1 MFDFVSL
8 RVLIVNIRMRD
19 SSAEGE
25 LLPIVGRSGDKA
37 DHDNGR
43 VRSFRD
49 SDDGAGL
56 DAFNDDE
63 SAHLAPASRGGGGA
77 RGIARRDYSDDG
89 L

>member
-1 MFDFVSL
+1 MFR
-8 RVLIVNIRMRD
+8 RVLIVNIKLRD
-19 SSAEGE
+19 APNDSE
-25 LLPIVGRSGDKA
+25 LDPIVTGGKRGHASE
-37 DHDNGR
+37 R

-63 SAHLAPASRGGGGA
+63 SAHLAPASSRRNYPRKTARGGN
-77 RGIARRDYSDDG
+77 YDDG